1 MQGAYSYIANMYLMC
16 ILFRPADV
24 PTQKKPKAEEKLSL
38 AQAAIIA
45 GHRGAIPFEDR
56 WLSEPIQKCSPFPI
70 SFSFPKVG
78 LDRPNE
84 ASPFTF

>member
-16 ILFRPADV
+16 ILCRPADV

-45 GHRGAIPFEDR
+45 GVSDVGI
-56 WLSEPIQKCSPFPI
+56 LSIRHMGSLTSDLHNTLTP
-70 SFSFPKVG
+70 
-78 LDRPNE
+78 
-84 ASPFTF
+84 

>member
-45 GHRGAIPFEDR
+45 GVSDVGV
-56 WLSEPIQKCSPFPI
+56 LSIRHMGSLTSDLHNTLTP
-70 SFSFPKVG
+70 
-78 LDRPNE
+78 
-84 ASPFTF
+84 